1 MFEICR
7 GDQTKESQV
16 WVDDRKSSLMA
27 IENISFWTA
36 NSFIQNLS
44 SNLRSNFFIVYD
56 LKNNIREV

>member
-36 NSFIQNLS
+36 DSFIQNLS
-44 SNLRSNFFIVYD
+44 GNLRSNFFIVYD